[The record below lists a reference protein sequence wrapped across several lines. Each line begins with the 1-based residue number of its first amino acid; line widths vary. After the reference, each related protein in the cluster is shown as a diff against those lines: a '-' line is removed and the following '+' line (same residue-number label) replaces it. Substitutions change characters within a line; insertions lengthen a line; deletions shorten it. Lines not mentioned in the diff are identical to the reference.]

1 MWNIFGI
8 YCCKHQGLISIIVTS
23 WYQIFIYVIISII
36 AQEGYLHLLYDVCM
50 QCLVRNIFHQYN
62 LFSTAIYYL
71 WRPYTTLDGYILLT
85 AAIYYFRRL
94 YTTFDGYILL
104 LALPDCDFV
113 RIQDFITISRLYGLK
128 ARLDFNINLL
138 ALIQFCFFCSS
149 MVSSIDFNVPF

>member
-1 MWNIFGI
+1 M
-8 YCCKHQGLISIIVTS
+8 
-23 WYQIFIYVIISII
+23 
-36 AQEGYLHLLYDVCM
+36 
-50 QCLVRNIFHQYN
+50 
-62 LFSTAIYYL
+62 YYL

-94 YTTFDGYILL
+94 YITFDGYILL

-113 RIQDFITISRLYGLK
+113 RIQDFITISRTYGLK

-149 MVSSIDFNVPF
+149 MVSSINFNVPF